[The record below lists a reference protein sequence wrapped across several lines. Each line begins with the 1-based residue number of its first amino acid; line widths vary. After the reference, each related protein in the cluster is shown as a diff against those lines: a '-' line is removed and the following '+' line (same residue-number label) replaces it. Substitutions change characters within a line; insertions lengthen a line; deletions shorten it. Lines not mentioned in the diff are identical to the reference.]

1 MKRAAFFGAR
11 FSLMLSSNKRIVWM
25 LSSRSLI
32 LPRIVLAIMAPAFLV
47 SSLSAQTQRTPSD
60 TVRAFYK
67 AMHDHRFKE
76 AWALTIY
83 RPAVDGL
90 NAEEMEDL
98 RPDFEEKAAAIP
110 DPVEISGEQISG
122 DIATVFVKV
131 PISDTTPQNTSQPV
145 TLIKSGG
152 AWIIGDSANQ
162 AIVKKAG
169 RRFFLDALITQHHSD
184 IEDLLKRVIAV
195 QIVYSQQHDVFG
207 DLMALINA
215 GLVPKAAGD
224 PKELGYNFRI
234 TVGRDGKTYLAG
246 AEPVRYGH
254 TGKLSYGMDQTGTI
268 RSLDNGG
275 KAISAPK

>member
-1 MKRAAFFGAR
+1 MFQTRFRGQSTFF
-11 FSLMLSSNKRIVWM
+11 SVV
-25 LSSRSLI
+25 
-32 LPRIVLAIMAPAFLV
+32 VLAIASFG
-47 SSLSAQTQRTPSD
+47 SLSAALAQTQRTPSE

-131 PISDTTPQNTSQPV
+131 PITDTTPQNTSQRV

-152 AWIIGDSANQ
+152 VPRIGDEANHP
-162 AIVKKAG
+162 IVKTHG
-169 RRFFLDALITQHHSD
+169 
-184 IEDLLKRVIAV
+184 RVI
-195 QIVYSQQHDVFG
+195 
-207 DLMALINA
+207 LL
-215 GLVPKAAGD
+215 D
-224 PKELGYNFRI
+224 P
-234 TVGRDGKTYLAG
+234 A
-246 AEPVRYGH
+246 
-254 TGKLSYGMDQTGTI
+254 
-268 RSLDNGG
+268 
-275 KAISAPK
+275 

>member
-11 FSLMLSSNKRIVWM
+11 FSLMLGSNERIVWM

-32 LPRIVLAIMAPAFLV
+32 LPRILLAILAPAFLV
-47 SSLSAQTQRTPSD
+47 SSLSAQTQRTPSE

-83 RPAVDGL
+83 KPAVEGL
-90 NAEEMEDL
+90 KEEEMEDL

-110 DPVEISGEQISG
+110 DQVEISGEQISG

-131 PISDTTPQNTSQPV
+131 PVSESTPQNVSQPV

-152 AWIIGDSANQ
+152 VWIIGEEKDQ

-169 RRFFLDALITQHHSD
+169 RRFFLDALILQHHSD
-184 IEDLLKRVIAV
+184 VEDLLKRVIAV
-195 QIVYSQQHDVFG
+195 QIVYAQQHGGFG
-207 DLMALINA
+207 DLQALINA

-224 PKELGYNFRI
+224 PKDLGYNFRV
-234 TVGRDGKTYLAG
+234 TVGKDGKTYLAG
-246 AEPVRYGH
+246 AEPTRYGH
-254 TGKLSYGMDQTGTI
+254 TGKLSYWMDQTGTI
-268 RSLDNGG
+268 KSVDNGG
-275 KAISAPK
+275 KPIGTPK

>member
-1 MKRAAFFGAR
+1 M
-11 FSLMLSSNKRIVWM
+11 S
-25 LSSRSLI
+25 SSRSLI
-32 LPRIVLAIMAPAFLV
+32 LARMLLAILALAFLV
-47 SSLSAQTQRTPSD
+47 SGLSAQTQRTPSE
-60 TVRAFYK
+60 TVRDFYK
-67 AMHDHRFKE
+67 AMHDRRFKE

-83 RPAVDGL
+83 KPAVDGL

-131 PISDTTPQNTSQPV
+131 PINESTPQNISQPV

-152 AWIIGDSANQ
+152 AWIIGDEANQ

-169 RRFFLDALITQHHSD
+169 RKFFLDALIVQHHSD

-195 QIVYSQQHDVFG
+195 QIVYVQQHGGFG
-207 DLMALINA
+207 DLQALINA

-224 PKELGYNFRI
+224 PKDLGYNFRV
-234 TVGRDGKTYLAG
+234 TVGKDGKTYLAG
-246 AEPVRYGH
+246 AEPIRYGH
-254 TGKLSYGMDQTGTI
+254 TGKLSYWMDQTGTI
-268 RSLDNGG
+268 KSVDNGG
-275 KAISAPK
+275 KPMAPPK

>member
-1 MKRAAFFGAR
+1 MFRSRLISIFAIPVCASILWGGLAGTAAQNTAR
-11 FSLMLSSNKRIVWM
+11 G
-25 LSSRSLI
+25 
-32 LPRIVLAIMAPAFLV
+32 
-47 SSLSAQTQRTPSD
+47 PSD

-131 PISDTTPQNTSQPV
+131 PITDTTPQNTSQPV

-152 AWIIGDSANQ
+152 SLIIGDETNQ
-162 AIVKKAG
+162 AIVTKA
-169 RRFFLDALITQHHSD
+169 RR
-184 IEDLLKRVIAV
+184 R
-195 QIVYSQQHDVFG
+195 
-207 DLMALINA
+207 
-215 GLVPKAAGD
+215 
-224 PKELGYNFRI
+224 
-234 TVGRDGKTYLAG
+234 
-246 AEPVRYGH
+246 
-254 TGKLSYGMDQTGTI
+254 
-268 RSLDNGG
+268 
-275 KAISAPK
+275 